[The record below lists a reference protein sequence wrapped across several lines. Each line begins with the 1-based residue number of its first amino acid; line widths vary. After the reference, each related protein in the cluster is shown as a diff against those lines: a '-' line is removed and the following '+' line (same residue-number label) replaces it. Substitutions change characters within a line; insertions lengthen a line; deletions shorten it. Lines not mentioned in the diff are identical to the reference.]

1 MSVAELYPWLKALHV
16 ASALTFVGGVLAAA
30 VFLAAASEGTAAM
43 TGAARAVWRWDQA
56 VTTPAMLFTWGLGLA
71 LAISGNWFAETWL
84 WAKLVFV
91 IVLSGV
97 HGVQS
102 GQLRGL
108 AGGTAV
114 RSLRM
119 TLIILGSTLVIAILA
134 VVKPA

>member
-1 MSVAELYPWLKALHV
+1 MAEIYPWLKALHV
-16 ASALTFVGGVLAAA
+16 TSALTFVGGVLAAA
-30 VFLAAASEGTAAM
+30 VFLAAAGEDAEVM
-43 TGAARAVWRWDQA
+43 TGAARAVWRWDQV

-71 LAISGNWFAETWL
+71 LAISGSWFAETWL
-84 WAKLVFV
+84 WAKLAFV

-108 AGGTAV
+108 AGGSAV

-119 TLIILGSTLVIAILA
+119 TPIILGSTLVIAILA